1 MRPILVLGQPDEVYL
16 SELTANAAMGEVKI
30 VTGDDFEQARD
41 VFFSEIFQWAFKVKP
56 MVVTCRHG
64 WSSDEAKMVEM
75 FAHFTG
81 RSAESIQYYLFDM
94 GVEVKS
100 HSFTQGLVSIKDLM
114 AAIDMAEL
122 PETHRLRYQ
131 ILGELIR

>member
-1 MRPILVLGQPDEVYL
+1 MRPILVLGQPDENYL
-16 SELTANAAMGEVKI
+16 SELKGNAANGEIRI
-30 VTGDDFEQARD
+30 VTGQEFVQARD
-41 VFFSEIFQWAFKVKP
+41 VFFSEIFQWAFRVKP

-64 WSSDEAKMVEM
+64 WDSDEAKMVEM
-75 FAHFTG
+75 FSHFTG
-81 RSAESIQYYLFDM
+81 RSAEAVQYYLFDM

-114 AAIDMAEL
+114 AAIDVAEL
-122 PETHRLRYQ
+122 PESHRLRYQ